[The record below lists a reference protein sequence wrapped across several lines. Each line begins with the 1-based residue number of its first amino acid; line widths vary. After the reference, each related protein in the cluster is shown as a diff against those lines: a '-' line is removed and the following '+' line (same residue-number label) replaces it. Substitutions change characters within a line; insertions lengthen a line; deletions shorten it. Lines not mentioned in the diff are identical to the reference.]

1 MTDGTYQLLPRL
13 SDDEIARLTES
24 IKDRGVEVPVVLDEC
39 GEIIDGHHRV
49 MIADSLGIGYPTV
62 VRTGLAPHEKR
73 ILAVELNVARRSY
86 TDALLAMLGR
96 SIEPD
101 IAERARLRQESLG
114 RTHGADPSVTTVAKG
129 RTVDEVARAV
139 GFGSGRTYERA
150 RDTVEDVEREAPDLM
165 PGLARQDF
173 DLREARRLMR
183 ERAEAA
189 STRVLSALPDDGGA
203 RARADLRAAFWSA
216 AVATRRQLLSLD
228 PELVA
233 ESLAPED
240 EARARELTGDI
251 ARWVDTA
258 TSGFGRGLR
267 VVGGGS

>member
-1 MTDGTYQLLPRL
+1 MDDLVTSDLVLAEHAASIRSLTDRAGRDTVEIGRLLT
-13 SDDEIARLTES
+13 AA
-24 IKDRGVEVPVVLDEC
+24 KDRLPHGAFGPWLDREFGWTDRTAQKLMRIAEVFGGKAEVASVLGTETLY
-39 GEIIDGHHRV
+39 
-49 MIADSLGIGYPTV
+49 A
-62 VRTGLAPHEKR
+62 LA
-73 ILAVELNVARRSY
+73 
-86 TDALLAMLGR
+86 TDATP
-96 SIEPD
+96 ED
-101 IAERARLRQESLG
+101 VRA
-114 RTHGADPSVTTVAKG
+114 AF
-129 RTVDEVARAV
+129 VARAEA
-139 GFGSGRTYERA
+139 GGSVTLRDVRA
-150 RDTVEDVEREAPDLM
+150 AVKDARMLATVDLDTGEIVEDVEREAPDLM

-203 RARADLRAAFWSA
+203 RARADLRAAFWTA

-267 VVGGGS
+267 VIGGGS